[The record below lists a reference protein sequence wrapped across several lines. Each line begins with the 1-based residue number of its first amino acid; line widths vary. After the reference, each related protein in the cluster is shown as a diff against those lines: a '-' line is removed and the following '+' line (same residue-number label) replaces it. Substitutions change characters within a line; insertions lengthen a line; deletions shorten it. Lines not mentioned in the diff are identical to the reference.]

1 MSVILAIEWYTRWG
15 IILGI
20 LALRYFIV
28 AGIFF
33 AIFYV
38 IRKKYWTHRRIQQ
51 RDHKDQQYWQ
61 EIKYSLMTMF
71 IFSVIA
77 ISILSFKA
85 YTRIYH
91 DISLYGWGYLFLSFV
106 LMVLIHDTYFYWTHR
121 LMHHPRLY
129 RVMHR
134 THHLSHN
141 PSPWAA
147 FSFHPLEAIVE
158 AGIFPILVFTL
169 PLHPLAIF
177 TFLLFMMTLNVI
189 GHLGYEIY
197 PKHWTRHWLGRWQN
211 TSTHHNMHHELVKGN
226 YGLYFNWWD
235 KWMGTNHERYLDRFD
250 EITTQAKKPVQ

>member
-1 MSVILAIEWYTRWG
+1 MIDTILAIEWYTRWG
-15 IILGI
+15 IIMSV
-20 LALRYFIV
+20 LALRYFMV

-38 IRKKYWTHRRIQQ
+38 VRKKFWTHRRIQN
-51 RDHKDQQYWQ
+51 RAHKDGQYRQ
-61 EIKYSLMTMF
+61 EIKYSLSTMF

-77 ISILSFKA
+77 IGILAFKEH
-85 YTRIYH
+85 TFMYH
-91 DISLYGWGYLFLSFV
+91 TISDYGWGYLLVSFPVV
-106 LMVLIHDTYFYWTHR
+106 LVVHDAYFYWMHR

-129 RVMHR
+129 RIIHR

-147 FSFHPLEAIVE
+147 FSFHPIEAVVE
-158 AGIFPILVFTL
+158 AGIFPLLVFTM
-169 PLHPLAIF
+169 PLHPLVIF
-177 TFLLFMMTLNVI
+177 SFLLFMMVLNVI

-197 PKHWTRHWLGRWQN
+197 PKNWTRHWFGRWQN

-235 KWMGTNHERYLDRFD
+235 KWMGTNHVDYQERFD
-250 EITTQAKKPVQ
+250 EVKAREKVVV